1 MMQAI
6 YDTIEARL
14 PQAIALLER
23 LCAQPSISA
32 EGRGVNEM
40 ADLLLTVLAER
51 GIEGRA
57 LDTGGGPPV
66 VYAEIPGRS
75 GPTVLLYNHYDVQP
89 VDPLEQWESPPF
101 EPSQREGKLYARG
114 VSDNKGDL
122 VARLE
127 AIAAFQA
134 VRGELPVTVKLLWE
148 GEEESGSP
156 HFPAFVERH
165 ADLLAADVCLS
176 EGSHPDRAGRP
187 RLILGVKGL
196 LYVEVEAHAARI
208 DAHSQYA
215 PVVPSAA
222 WKLVQ
227 ALNTLR
233 DATGRVLIAGFYD
246 DVRPLTEGER
256 AAIAALPE
264 ASGEV
269 KEALGLAS
277 FLDGLEGT
285 EWWVRLLDSPTAN
298 LCGVLTGYTGP
309 GPKTVLPCTARAK
322 MDFRLIPNQ
331 RPEDILEK
339 LRRHLQQHGF
349 GDLQVTCL
357 GAEAPQRTP
366 LDDPFVARA
375 ARAAREFYGTEPLL
389 VPSVAGTAPMAPL
402 AETLHLPVLF
412 APGGTGYEGSQIH
425 APNEHIRLSD
435 LAPAIQ
441 VTALLLERLGSPA
454 G

>member
-1 MMQAI
+1 MQAI
-6 YDTIEARL
+6 FDTIEARL
-14 PQAIALLER
+14 PQAVSLLER
-23 LCAQPSISA
+23 LCAQPSVSA
-32 EGRGVNEM
+32 EGRGLNEM
-40 ADLLLTVLAER
+40 AELLLTVLAER
-51 GIEGRA
+51 GLAGRA
-57 LDTGGGPPV
+57 LDTGGPPV
-66 VYAEIPGRS
+66 IYAEVPGRS
-75 GPTVLLYNHYDVQP
+75 STTVLLYNHYDVQP
-89 VDPLEQWESPPF
+89 VDPLSLWDSPPF
-101 EPSQREGKLYARG
+101 QPSHREGKLYARG

-156 HFPAFVERH
+156 HFPAFVEKH

-176 EGSHPDRAGRP
+176 EGSHPDRDGRP

-196 LYVEVEAHAARI
+196 LYVEIEAHTAQV

-233 DATGRVLIAGFYD
+233 DESGRVLIDGFYD
-246 DVRPLTEGER
+246 DVRPLREEER
-256 AAIAALPE
+256 AALAALPD
-264 ASGEV
+264 ASSEV
-269 KEALGLAS
+269 QEALGLEA
-277 FLDGLEGT
+277 FLDGLQGT
-285 EWWVRLLDSPTAN
+285 AWFERLLDSPTAN
-298 LCGVLTGYTGP
+298 LCGLLTGYTGP
-309 GPKTVLPCTARAK
+309 GPKTVLPCTAQAK
-322 MDFRLIPNQ
+322 MDLRLIPNQ
-331 RPEDILEK
+331 QPEDILEK
-339 LRRHLQQHGF
+339 LERHLERHGF
-349 GDLQVTCL
+349 SDLKVTCL

-375 ARAAREFYGTEPLL
+375 AQAAQEFYGVEPVI
-389 VPSVAGTAPMAPL
+389 VPSMAGTAPMAPL
-402 AETLHLPVLF
+402 AQMLHVPVLF
-412 APGGTGYEGSQIH
+412 ASGGTGYPGSQIH

-435 LAPAIQ
+435 LIPAVQ
-441 VTALLLERLGSPA
+441 VTALLLERLG